1 VISSRAAG
9 STRSL
14 SSITGG
20 VSLAPTTGGATAGWL
35 GGDCGSGA
43 GRDSSAFGGLSVAN
57 TGGDAGWLLLAT
69 AVALSGK
76 VGRGVGACGAFSAAT
91 LLAKGGDGATDAW
104 SLLLAVVSPIGA
116 DCGAARAGLLS
127 AAISLIGANCGA
139 AGARLPL
146 PATVPPADAICEPKV
161 LSADSEAVSESASS
175 HAQNATAQMPT
186 VTNAPAATAVLPN
199 LMRPVAETCRVCA

>member
-57 TGGDAGWLLLAT
+57 TGDAGWLLLAT

-104 SLLLAVVSPIGA
+104 SLPLAAVSPIGA

-146 PATVPPADAICEPKV
+146 PATVPPADAICEPKGCRRD
-161 LSADSEAVSESASS
+161 LCWNLIGGLRLDEDTWSGSEVNRLIGEFLGQA
-175 HAQNATAQMPT
+175 
-186 VTNAPAATAVLPN
+186 LPSIDFAHGD
-199 LMRPVAETCRVCA
+199 LT